1 MKIRL
6 SNLSCILYYVAL
18 AIVIVANILFVE
30 STLINFFSID
40 KGVWLGLCE
49 NVCWSLLFFRSVF
62 LEKYSKKEVLII
74 AFLLSLSGISMI
86 MSGGSHLLLNSIVF
100 LISSKNVNFSKI
112 VKVALLSNILGVGI
126 ILIMALTGL
135 IEANAVS
142 RVYDG
147 TRVVMRFSLGFSQP
161 NYLGSHLFIIC
172 LCIAF
177 IYFKRMSF
185 KTISV
190 IVILDVF
197 IYMTC
202 YSRTNC
208 ILVIS
213 ILIVSVVANK
223 VDTIQLNG
231 YSVIKKILTILPIAI
246 FIAIVICS
254 IFYSDFWLGTIN
266 KLMSNRLLYSHEYFN
281 NYGFSI
287 LGQPVDF
294 SEITTRAYT
303 IDCAY
308 IYLAIR
314 FGVIWAFLFPCV
326 YTQICKRAIQI
337 NRLDIVVLVVT
348 VALWGISE
356 TYYFRIQYNF
366 SLILMGIFL
375 FTNGNQLLEGEN
387 DNSNEVIV

>member
-30 STLINFFSID
+30 STLVNFFSID

-49 NVCWSLLFFRSVF
+49 NVCWSLLLFRSVF

-86 MSGGSHLLLNSIVF
+86 MSGGSHLLLNSILF

-126 ILIMALTGL
+126 TLIMALTGL

-161 NYLGSHLFIIC
+161 NYLGSHLFVIC

-177 IYFKRMSF
+177 IWFKKMSIR
-185 KTISV
+185 TSI
-190 IVILDVF
+190 ILVILDIF
-197 IYMTC
+197 IYLTC

-208 ILVIS
+208 VLVIS
-213 ILIVSVVANK
+213 ILIISAIANK
-223 VDTIQLNG
+223 TDRIRLNG
-231 YSVIKKILTILPIAI
+231 HSIIEKILIILPIAI
-246 FIAIVICS
+246 LASIVICT
-254 IFYSDFWLGTIN
+254 IFYNDNWLGTLN

-281 NYGFSI
+281 NYGFSL

-314 FGVIWAFLFPCV
+314 FGVVLAFLFPYM
-326 YTQICKRAIQI
+326 YTKICQKAIQM
-337 NRLDIVVLVVT
+337 NRLDIAVLIVI

-356 TYYFRIQYNF
+356 TYYFRVQYNF
-366 SLILMGIFL
+366 SLLLMGMFL
-375 FTNGNQLLEGEN
+375 FTDCDQLLKGEIN
-387 DNSNEVIV
+387 SSNEITV

>member
-6 SNLSCILYYVAL
+6 NNLSCKIYYVAF

-30 STLINFFSID
+30 STLVDLFSID

-49 NVCWSLLFFRSVF
+49 NVCWSLLLFRSVF
-62 LEKYSKKEVLII
+62 LEKYSKQEVLII
-74 AFLLSLSGISMI
+74 AFILSLSGISML
-86 MSGGSHLLLNSIVF
+86 MSGGSHLLLYSILF
-100 LISSKNVNFSKI
+100 LISSKNVDFNKI
-112 VKVALLSNILGVGI
+112 VNVALLSNVLGVGI
-126 ILIMALTGL
+126 TLIMALTGF
-135 IEANAVS
+135 IEANAMS

-147 TRVVMRFSLGFSQP
+147 ARVVMRFSLGFSQP

-177 IYFKRMSF
+177 IYFKRMSI
-185 KTISV
+185 KTVSV
-190 IVILDVF
+190 IVMLDVF

-208 ILVIS
+208 ILVIA
-213 ILIVSVVANK
+213 ILIISVLANK
-223 VDTIQLNG
+223 VDIIQLKG
-231 YSVIKKILTILPIAI
+231 YSVLKKILTMLPIAT
-246 FIAIVICS
+246 FIAIVVCS
-254 IFYSDFWLGTIN
+254 IFYSDSWLGSIN
-266 KLMSNRLLYSHEYFN
+266 RLMSNRLLYSHEYFN
-281 NYGFSI
+281 NYGFSV
-287 LGQPVDF
+287 LGQQVDF
-294 SEITTRAYT
+294 SEITSRAYT

-314 FGVIWAFLFPCV
+314 FGVIWAFLFP
-326 YTQICKRAIQI
+326 YMFTQICNKAIQI

-366 SLILMGIFL
+366 SIILMGIFL